1 MYSRPVS
8 PNCSLWTRK
17 REERA
22 HDREDIDIAVGLAPR
37 AMNEEEG
44 WKPSADAASAAD
56 TTATRHAILCLAEGE
71 VEWPFRRGQW
81 ILGLLLFA
89 YMMLAQ
95 LCRRSDGHLFCF
107 CGGLCQN
114 RGGEGSTKEVEEETI
129 NEERSAPVRPCARHT
144 LRSPYYH
151 KGRHCFWARR
161 RHADSPTH
169 HGTRAE
175 R

>member
-71 VEWPFRRGQW
+71 IEWPFRRGQW
-81 ILGLLLFA
+81 ILLLFLLL
-89 YMMLAQ
+89 
-95 LCRRSDGHLFCF
+95 
-107 CGGLCQN
+107 
-114 RGGEGSTKEVEEETI
+114 I
-129 NEERSAPVRPCARHT
+129 
-144 LRSPYYH
+144 
-151 KGRHCFWARR
+151 
-161 RHADSPTH
+161 
-169 HGTRAE
+169 
-175 R
+175 